1 MSEPT
6 SPNLET
12 TSAPAV
18 LRETAGLPGGEI
30 IALADAP
37 PAEQQQIKGLLAELD
52 LTDSGSI
59 MHFGAKAQQELTVV
73 SDQMLEGV
81 RSKDTGAAGATLSQM
96 VGTLRGFDVEALDPN
111 AKKGFFARLFGG
123 AGKPIMKFL
132 QEYEEV
138 RDHIERITIDLER
151 HKTRL
156 LTDVTSLDR
165 LYDANLAYFRE
176 LEHYIAA
183 GEAKLTELDQQTIPG
198 LAAEVESASDM
209 VQAQNL
215 RDLRGARDD
224 LERRVH
230 DLRLTRQVA
239 MQALPSIRLVQENDK
254 GLINKINSTLVNTV
268 PLWRQQLAQAITIYR
283 SGRAAETVRAATDL
297 TNELLRANA
306 ENLKTANA
314 EARKQ
319 IERGVFDI
327 ETVKQANQAL
337 IETIEESLAIAD
349 EGKRARAAAT
359 LELTQMES
367 DLRKTLA
374 AASAATSGQ
383 GSGGG
388 AGQA

>member
-1 MSEPT
+1 MSEPSSAMGT
-6 SPNLET
+6 RAET
-12 TSAPAV
+12 LAAV
-18 LRETAGLPGGEI
+18 QETAALPVKEI
-30 IALADAP
+30 VALDDAP
-37 PAEQQQIKGLLAELD
+37 PAEQQEIKGLLAELD
-52 LTDSGSI
+52 LTDSSSI
-59 MHFGAKAQQELTVV
+59 MHFGAKAQQQLTEV

-111 AKKGFFARLFGG
+111 AKKGFFARIFG
-123 AGKPIMKFL
+123 AGKPILKFL

-165 LYDANLAYFRE
+165 LYDANLNYFRE

-183 GEAKLTELDQQTIPG
+183 GDAKLKELDEETIPK
-198 LAAEVESASDM
+198 LAGDVEQADDM

-314 EARKQ
+314 EARRQ

-337 IETIEESLAIAD
+337 IETIEESLQIAD
-349 EGKRARAAAT
+349 EGKRARAAAAA
-359 LELTQMES
+359 ELTQMEA
-367 DLRKTLA
+367 DLRKSLA
-374 AASAATSGQ
+374 AASAATSGKQ
-383 GSGGG
+383 P
-388 AGQA
+388 AG

>member
-1 MSEPT
+1 MSEPL
-6 SPNLET
+6 SDDRR
-12 TSAPAV
+12 SAQAPV
-18 LRETAGLPGGEI
+18 LVAQTAELPGDDI
-30 IALADAP
+30 VAMVDAP
-37 PAEQQQIKGLLAELD
+37 PVEQQQIKALLAELD
-52 LTDSGSI
+52 LTDASSI
-59 MHFGAKAQQELTVV
+59 MHFGAGAQQQLTTV

-81 RSKDTGAAGATLSQM
+81 RSKDTGAAGTTLSQM

-111 AKKGFFARLFGG
+111 AKRGFFGRLFGG
-123 AGKPIMKFL
+123 ASKPIVRFL

-138 RDHIERITIDLER
+138 RDHIERISIDLER

-183 GEAKLTELDQQTIPG
+183 GDAKLMELDEETIPQ
-198 LAAEVESASDM
+198 LAREVEAAGDM

-314 EARKQ
+314 EARRQ

-337 IETIEESLAIAD
+337 IETIEESLKIAD

-359 LELTQMES
+359 AELTQMEA

-383 GSGGG
+383 
-388 AGQA
+388 QRPTE

>member
-1 MSEPT
+1 
-6 SPNLET
+6 
-12 TSAPAV
+12 
-18 LRETAGLPGGEI
+18 
-30 IALADAP
+30 
-37 PAEQQQIKGLLAELD
+37 
-52 LTDSGSI
+52 
-59 MHFGAKAQQELTVV
+59 
-73 SDQMLEGV
+73 
-81 RSKDTGAAGATLSQM
+81 
-96 VGTLRGFDVEALDPN
+96 
-111 AKKGFFARLFGG
+111 
-123 AGKPIMKFL
+123 
-132 QEYEEV
+132 V
-138 RDHIERITIDLER
+138 RDHIERITLDLER

-156 LTDVTSLDR
+156 LTDVTALDR

-183 GEAKLTELDQQTIPG
+183 GDAKLAELDSETIPAG
-198 LAAEVESASDM
+198 REGGAASDM

-283 SGRAAETVRAATDL
+283 SGRAAETVKAATDL

-349 EGKRARAAAT
+349 EGKRARAAPPPRADADGDRPA
-359 LELTQMES
+359 Q
-367 DLRKTLA
+367 DP
-374 AASAATSGQ
+374 
-383 GSGGG
+383 GGG
-388 AGQA
+388 IEVVAGPQQRDVGLRQGEIADADGVLHRQNRGSPELFFELVTDAVDRTGMRYPNRRHVDDLPVDQLYPVVLGEDAGLTHA